1 MSYYDPQ
8 MNGTGNYYKTMYG
21 FVYTDSLK
29 YFFKKFEAY
38 WVLDLIGS
46 YYPKLRKEDFCS
58 IYIDVTDDEAKFYV
72 TDGNSKR
79 KIVQQKI
86 EFTDLS
92 ESIHLYLTDN
102 VLMFPS
108 DY

>member
-1 MSYYDPQ
+1 MNYYDPQ
-8 MNGTGNYYKTMYG
+8 FYGTENYYKTNYG
-21 FVYTDSLK
+21 FVYTDSIKDFCRK
-29 YFFKKFEAY
+29 YEAY
-38 WVLDLIGS
+38 WILDLIES

-58 IYIDVTDDEAKFYV
+58 VYIDVDDNTAEFYV

-79 KIVQQKI
+79 KIVKQSI

-92 ESIHLYLTDN
+92 VSIHLYLTDN